1 MENTIALEKAVLPSA
16 NEVTVA
22 EIDGALLNL
31 SNSKDPKE
39 DLYAKSEA
47 LYPILRIPFD
57 IPINENREAQKP
69 TKTLPNFKIF
79 RKSPQTKMIDY
90 YYQWKYEFENYIEES
105 KKRIAFSLPPFFGN
119 LFYDIPTESYI
130 TLLREKINSSPAR
143 LLAWHSYNSL
153 FAVAHRLD
161 AIFVYD
167 LRVDSWFP
175 EALETDLQMEITC
188 MAWKPLGGNMLAVGC
203 CRGICLWE
211 MPLRANTTTGSVD
224 GSIVLWDTAFQTGQ
238 VLTTTC
244 RSCLLS
250 WSPDGKYLLSGTLK
264 GYLII
269 WETRSWTSKIVI
281 EEREEILKS
290 ACWTANSKY
299 VFLAFNDSAF
309 IATLAITSE
318 FHMKFLPRQYTSY
331 PDDEIGGIIESLAI
345 DSIGERLAVCFE
357 ETKLVAVYNV
367 NQALNVPTDSSS
379 GILSNVKFIRGPV
392 WNELKDQGQIVAP
405 SPPKPVAI
413 SFANEYVRGGLL
425 SVIWEDGKISMIPFI
440 YHSKSS
446 Q

>member
-1 MENTIALEKAVLPSA
+1 MANIIALESALLPSA

-47 LYPILRIPFD
+47 CIYPILRIPFD
-57 IPINENREAQKP
+57 IPINETKETQNPIKP
-69 TKTLPNFKIF
+69 LPKFKVF

-90 YYQWKYEFENYIEES
+90 YYHWKHEFENYIEES
-105 KKRIAFSLPPFFGN
+105 KKKIAFSLPPIFGN
-119 LFYDIPTESYI
+119 LFYDITTESYI
-130 TLLREKINSSPAR
+130 TLLRQKIDNSPAS

-175 EALETDLQMEITC
+175 EALETDLQKDITC
-188 MAWKPLGGNMLAVGC
+188 MAWKPLGGNMLAV
-203 CRGICLWE
+203 
-211 MPLRANTTTGSVD
+211 ATGSVD

-244 RSCLLS
+244 QSCLLS

-264 GYLII
+264 GYLVV
-269 WETRSWTSKIVI
+269 WETRSWTSKVVI
-281 EEREEILKS
+281 EESKEILKS
-290 ACWTANSKY
+290 ACWATNSKY
-299 VFLAFNDSAF
+299 AFLAFNNSAF
-309 IATLAITSE
+309 ITTLMVTSE
-318 FHMKFLPRQYTSY
+318 SNMKLLPRQYTAY
-331 PDDEIGGIIESLAI
+331 PHDEIGGIVHSLAI
-345 DSIGERLAVCFE
+345 DSIGERLAICFE

-367 NQALNVPTDSSS
+367 NQSSNVSSDGGS
-379 GILSNVKFIRGPV
+379 GVLSHVKFIRGPV
-392 WNELKDQGQIVAP
+392 WNELKGPGQIVAP
-405 SPPKPVAI
+405 SPPKPVTI

-425 SVIWEDGKISMIPFI
+425 SVVCV
-440 YHSKSS
+440 
-446 Q
+446 